1 MLESIYTLSD
11 SDIVKKISAK
21 VKAMRL
27 RQNIPQTD
35 LAEQTDLSLS
45 TIKRMEDGEIKN
57 FESLIRVMRILGN
70 LDILAPLVEQEQLS
84 PNEYYNLMVA
94 KTAKPARK
102 RATKSHSKEAKEESE
117 W

>member
-27 RQNIPQTD
+27 RQNITQTD

-94 KTAKPARK
+94 KTAKPVRK